1 MYTNEITK
9 ALATLAELMQTQEDT
24 YIENGGEITEETE
37 AREEDINALKV
48 LLTTEGADE
57 LGRRIAAKQD
67 EVDRYKA
74 EVKAAQVR
82 VKAAQ
87 RSVDYYKYLIGQV
100 LRMTDTQA
108 VKGSF
113 YGFQQ
118 AVSTKNAVN
127 YYTIED
133 RFGTLVQNALG
144 HILPGWLHV
153 DFSTTVKELQEA
165 GEADYLATTTTD
177 TITFSKPRKAKE
189 D

>member
-1 MYTNEITK
+1 
-9 ALATLAELMQTQEDT
+9 
-24 YIENGGEITEETE
+24 
-37 AREEDINALKV
+37 
-48 LLTTEGADE
+48 
-57 LGRRIAAKQD
+57 
-67 EVDRYKA
+67 
-74 EVKAAQVR
+74 
-82 VKAAQ
+82 
-87 RSVDYYKYLIGQV
+87 
-100 LRMTDTQA
+100 MTDTQA

-113 YGFQQ
+113 YGFKQ
-118 AVSTKNAVN
+118 ATSTKNAVN
-127 YYTIED
+127 YDTIAE

>member
-74 EVKAAQVR
+74 EVKAA
-82 VKAAQ
+82 
-87 RSVDYYKYLIGQV
+87 
-100 LRMTDTQA
+100 
-108 VKGSF
+108 
-113 YGFQQ
+113 
-118 AVSTKNAVN
+118 
-127 YYTIED
+127 
-133 RFGTLVQNALG
+133 
-144 HILPGWLHV
+144 
-153 DFSTTVKELQEA
+153 
-165 GEADYLATTTTD
+165 LATKETTRLKKAVAELDDLTEPLAARILEKLHTRYGRVF
-177 TITFSKPRKAKE
+177 TI
-189 D
+189 